1 VSIHAGQRFSAH
13 VDRVGGAALTVLVF
27 GWRSAH
33 WWQRIC
39 SAASIPLCLLCA
51 VLLLNMWV
59 GYVRTVEAAW
69 HFATVGPPPN
79 QADLATVKAMAANGT
94 VPHKGPH
101 RARDGRLRGRPV
113 SNTEVSWSIC
123 HPRGLD
129 PFRQPRY
136 QSSC

>member
-1 VSIHAGQRFSAH
+1 MCRIATSHSSDSLSYDVRYGWTVSIHAGQRFSAH
-13 VDRVGGAALTVLVF
+13 VDRVGGVALTVLVF

-59 GYVRTVEAAW
+59 GHVRTVEAAW
-69 HFATVGPPPN
+69 HFATVGAPPN

-94 VPHKGPH
+94 VPRKG
-101 RARDGRLRGRPV
+101 RIVPV
-113 SNTEVSWSIC
+113 TVGSAAVRFQT
-123 HPRGLD
+123 PR
-129 PFRQPRY
+129 
-136 QSSC
+136 